1 MVVFIVV
8 TSVLEFLYASFAIE
22 PSSYYQR
29 LYQVGIG
36 WLIAWWVI
44 EDQRETNFR
53 PCYEY
58 SAFVLVFWLALLPHY
73 LFRTRGGRGL
83 LQFGAFLT
91 VLVLPRLIA
100 SRISH

>member
-8 TSVLEFLYASFAIE
+8 TTVLEFLYASFALV
-22 PSSYYQR
+22 PSGYYQGI
-29 LYQVGIG
+29 YQIGIG

-58 SAFVLVFWLALLPHY
+58 SAFMFFFWLVLLPHY
-73 LFRTRGGRGL
+73 FFRTRGGRGL
-83 LQFGAFLT
+83 LQFGAFLA
-91 VLVLPRLIA
+91 VLILPHLIA